1 MVRGVEAGV
10 GALIA
15 GFDRAVD
22 AVVTGGRRPWLA
34 IPVRATRLHAVAKQI
49 VVAVRVRGAFR
60 LGFLGGVRGVVPLRL
75 LEALLALFLV
85 PDLLALLYR
94 VVGRGFIP
102 TSRVEQTE
110 HAEHATGQQTE
121 SATPR
126 DGALR
131 QRASQV
137 VEVSRVHD
145 ASPRNRAMH
154 HARATKKRDGDTVEV
169 TIN

>member
-1 MVRGVEAGV
+1 VEAGV

-15 GFDRAVD
+15 GIDGAGD
-22 AVVTGGRRPWLA
+22 AVVAGRRRPRLA
-34 IPVRATRLHAVAKQI
+34 FPVRATRLHAVAKEI

-60 LGFLGGVRGVVPLRL
+60 LGFLGGVRGVVLLRL
-75 LEALLALFLV
+75 LQAFLALFLV
-85 PDLLALLYR
+85 LDLLALPYR
-94 VVGRGFIP
+94 VVGRGFVP
-102 TSRVEQTE
+102 TARAEQTE
-110 HAEHATGQQTE
+110 YAEHATGQQPE
-121 SATPR
+121 GATPR
-126 DGALR
+126 DGTLR

-137 VEVSRVHD
+137 VEMSRVHD